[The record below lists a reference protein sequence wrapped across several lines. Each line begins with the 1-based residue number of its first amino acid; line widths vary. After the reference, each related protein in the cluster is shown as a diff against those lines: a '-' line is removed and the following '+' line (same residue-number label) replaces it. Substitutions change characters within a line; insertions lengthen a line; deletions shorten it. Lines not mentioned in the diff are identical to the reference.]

1 VQLVAIIA
9 ICIIAGCS
17 AYLAFD
23 LSRFKHIV
31 LRNHFA
37 GSHEDRLFEPAAPAA
52 PFIGPSP
59 TPLQTAAAESSPL
72 SNVTETERIAKEQE
86 NSGTPASETVKP
98 PAIPLSAGSH
108 EDRVLEPAAPAAPLG
123 GPSPAPLQTAAAES
137 SPLDNVTETERI
149 AKDHQ
154 NSGTPVPKTSEPAAI
169 PQIAGSHDDRVLE
182 PAVPAA
188 LLSGPSPAPL
198 QTPAAESSP
207 LDNVTGTQRIANKP
221 ESNEMPAQKTR
232 EPPAIQ
238 QFAGSHEDRVLKA
251 PSIPTGNITLAES
264 QERTRKAREI
274 SATRSSASL
283 YSGIPTP
290 PPKFPPAYQR
300 HEAEAS
306 VPPPPAE
313 TPAPLKSPTKERG
326 GGTEIAQDLRR
337 FAADYLRTDENE
349 NVEAQARYYAGSV
362 HFYREGDLSWARIA
376 AATQRYHRNSRQRR
390 YVLSPA
396 SIRGPVDGG
405 FWVVDQPFTWM
416 KSDGI
421 RTHTGRSVLRM
432 RVIPVGRGNFKIT
445 SVEQVGQ

>member
-1 VQLVAIIA
+1 MRSHSEISRCKCPRCVAARRVQLVAIIA

-23 LSRFKHIV
+23 LSHFKQIV

-37 GSHEDRLFEPAAPAA
+37 GSHEDRLLEPAAPAA
-52 PFIGPSP
+52 PFIGPFP
-59 TPLQTAAAESSPL
+59 APLQTPATESSPL
-72 SNVTETERIAKEQE
+72 DNVTETERIAKEQE
-86 NSGTPASETVKP
+86 NSGTPAPEAVKP
-98 PAIPLSAGSH
+98 AAIPQTAGSH

-123 GPSPAPLQTAAAES
+123 GPSPAPLQTPAAES
-137 SPLDNVTETERI
+137 SPLDNVTETEGI
-149 AKDHQ
+149 AKDHE
-154 NSGTPVPKTSEPAAI
+154 NSGTPVPKTSEPPAI
-169 PQIAGSHDDRVLE
+169 PQIAGSR
-182 PAVPAA
+182 
-188 LLSGPSPAPL
+188 
-198 QTPAAESSP
+198 
-207 LDNVTGTQRIANKP
+207 
-221 ESNEMPAQKTR
+221 
-232 EPPAIQ
+232 
-238 QFAGSHEDRVLKA
+238 EDRVLKA
-251 PSIPTGNITLAES
+251 PSIPTGN
-264 QERTRKAREI
+264 TRKAREI
-274 SATRSSASL
+274 SATRSSARF

-349 NVEAQARYYAGSV
+349 NVEAQAKYYAGSV

-405 FWVVDQPFTWM
+405 FWVVDQPFTWT

-421 RTHTGRSVLRM
+421 RSQTGRSVLRM
-432 RVIPVGRGNFKIT
+432 RVLPVGRGNFKIT
-445 SVEQVGQ
+445 SVEQIGR

>member
-1 VQLVAIIA
+1 MRSNSEISRCKCPRCVAARRVQLVAIVA

-37 GSHEDRLFEPAAPAA
+37 GSHEDRLLEPAASAA

-59 TPLQTAAAESSPL
+59 TPLQTAAAESPPL
-72 SNVTETERIAKEQE
+72 NNVTETEGIA
-86 NSGTPASETVKP
+86 ND
-98 PAIPLSAGSH
+98 H
-108 EDRVLEPAAPAAPLG
+108 E
-123 GPSPAPLQTAAAES
+123 
-137 SPLDNVTETERI
+137 
-149 AKDHQ
+149 
-154 NSGTPVPKTSEPAAI
+154 NSGTPVPKTGEPPAI
-169 PQIAGSHDDRVLE
+169 PPIAGSHDDRVLE

-207 LDNVTGTQRIANKP
+207 LDNVTETEGIANDHENSGTP
-221 ESNEMPAQKTR
+221 VPKTS
-232 EPPAIQ
+232 EPPAIPQ
-238 QFAGSHEDRVLKA
+238 IAGAHEDRVLKA

-264 QERTRKAREI
+264 QQRARKAREI
-274 SATRSSASL
+274 SATRSSARL

-349 NVEAQARYYAGSV
+349 NVEAQAKYYAGSV

-405 FWVVDQPFTWM
+405 FWVVDQPFTWT

-421 RTHTGRSVLRM
+421 RTQTGRSVLRT

-445 SVEQVGQ
+445 SVEQIGR

>member
-1 VQLVAIIA
+1 MRSNSEISRCKCPRCVAARRVQLVAIVA

-37 GSHEDRLFEPAAPAA
+37 GSHEDRLLEPAASAA

-59 TPLQTAAAESSPL
+59 TPLQTAAAESPPL
-72 SNVTETERIAKEQE
+72 NNVTETEGIANDHE
-86 NSGTPASETVKP
+86 NSGTPAPETVKP
-98 PAIPLSAGSH
+98 PAIPLTAGSH
-108 EDRVLEPAAPAAPLG
+108 EDRLLEPAAPAAPFI
-123 GPSPAPLQTAAAES
+123 GPSPAPLQTAAAGS
-137 SPLDNVTETERI
+137 SPLNNVTETGGI
-149 AKDHQ
+149 AKDHED
-154 NSGTPVPKTSEPAAI
+154 SGTPVPKTSEPPAI
-169 PQIAGSHDDRVLE
+169 PQIAGAHDDRVLE

-207 LDNVTGTQRIANKP
+207 LDNVTETEGIANDHENSGTP
-221 ESNEMPAQKTR
+221 VPKTS
-232 EPPAIQ
+232 EPPAIPQ
-238 QFAGSHEDRVLKA
+238 IAGAHEDRVLKA

-264 QERTRKAREI
+264 QQRARKAREI
-274 SATRSSASL
+274 SATRSSARL

-337 FAADYLRTDENE
+337 FAADY
-349 NVEAQARYYAGSV
+349 
-362 HFYREGDLSWARIA
+362 
-376 AATQRYHRNSRQRR
+376 
-390 YVLSPA
+390 
-396 SIRGPVDGG
+396 
-405 FWVVDQPFTWM
+405 
-416 KSDGI
+416 
-421 RTHTGRSVLRM
+421 
-432 RVIPVGRGNFKIT
+432 
-445 SVEQVGQ
+445 